1 MWVAASPENRND
13 VTPSISVFS
22 PLARLTTTSF
32 DRGRAAP
39 GDGVLLY
46 SDGVTEAH
54 RPRRELF
61 GERRLIDALREL
73 SGAAPGAVV
82 RRLTADLD
90 AHAGHAL
97 GDDLCIVA
105 ARVGVAT

>member
-1 MWVAASPENRND
+1 MAAGCHRRSGSATASSA
-13 VTPSISVFS
+13 TPAGRCS
-22 PLARLTTTSF
+22 AR
-32 DRGRAAP
+32 
-39 GDGVLLY
+39 GDGLLLY

-61 GERRLIDALREL
+61 GEQRLTAALREL

-82 RRLTADLD
+82 RRLTADLH
-90 AHAGHAL
+90 AHAGDAL

-105 ARVGVAT
+105 ARVGVAA